1 MLKKLLGVDEAND
14 IVRFEVYFRR
24 DWPIAVAVLLIAAAI
39 GFSVYMY
46 RRETGVSRLLRIV
59 LGTLRAALLSLIIL
73 VLWQPVMALDMVS
86 KLRGIVLVMMDVSE
100 SMNISDPRVSK
111 EEQEDAALAL
121 GKKKYEDL
129 TLPLPEAV
137 KKDVAAVPRIDLA
150 KGILENKELDL
161 LKKFGD
167 EYKVRL
173 FAFGEN
179 LLPSNQEGASAEFL
193 KKSAATSKATALGS
207 AIDDAVS
214 QYGGQPIAG
223 VVMLTDGGS
232 NKGLDPLE
240 VAGDLKKRKIPL
252 FPIGIGIAEPPDVQ
266 VQNIVVQETAFNKDK
281 VPVRVQLQSKGFR
294 SQPAILRLS
303 LDGAEI
309 QSKPIILT
317 GETQFEELT
326 FEPEGK
332 SGTVKLEASVPPLPG
347 ETLVENN
354 KLSTTMTVI
363 DEKIKVLYVEGAPR
377 WEYRYLR
384 AVLLRDPRLEVKFLM
399 TEGDPNLARFS
410 PQYLSRFPEDA
421 ADAFHFDLVILGDVP
436 ASYFNSAQM
445 QRIEELVK
453 NRSGSLLLLA
463 GPMYAPATYGGT
475 PIEQMLP
482 VKLGTEERQLL
493 SEDVFPTIT
502 SAGFQSAAVALEPTK
517 EKNDALWGLVRP
529 LHHVPSLT
537 GVKPGAI
544 VLAELSDTLRRTE
557 PYPLIAWSR
566 YGSGKSF
573 FVGSDQLW
581 RLRFKRG
588 DKYHA
593 RYWGQVIRFLTL
605 SRLMGGNKR
614 VQLQT
619 DRTAYQA
626 HERVQIFATVV
637 NEAYEPV
644 QVQNYSVFVER
655 AGAPEKNVSVKLE
668 LVPGKPGF
676 FQGAYVPE
684 EDGRY
689 LIRATV
695 DDANLANKVEVDV
708 TTVPLEQREPA
719 MQERLLKE
727 MAQISGGRFF
737 TARELPMLPKA
748 LKREERVAPIRMEKE
763 LWDLPLVYILIVLL
777 GGLEWFIR
785 RRHMIWLKSSFQ
797 VVTL

>member
-1 MLKKLLGVDEAND
+1 MFKKLLGVDEANE
-14 IVRFEVYFRR
+14 IVHFEMYFRR
-24 DWPIAVAVLLIAAAI
+24 NWPLAVAILLIAVGIA
-39 GFSVYMY
+39 FSIYMY
-46 RRETGVSRLLRIV
+46 RREGAVSRLLRIV
-59 LGTLRAALLSLIIL
+59 LGALRATLIALIIF
-73 VLWQPVMALDMVS
+73 VLWQPVMALDMSS

-100 SMNISDPRVSK
+100 SMAIADPRNTK
-111 EEQEDAALAL
+111 DEQDDAALAL
-121 GKKKYEDL
+121 GKKKFEDINQP
-129 TLPLPEAV
+129 TPPAMA
-137 KKDVAAVPRIDLA
+137 KDVAAVPRIDIA

-161 LKKFGD
+161 LNKFGA
-167 EYKVRL
+167 ENKVRL

-193 KKSAATSKATALGS
+193 KKSSASSKATALGS

-223 VVMLTDGGS
+223 VVLLTDGGS
-232 NKGLDPLE
+232 NKGIDPLE
-240 VAGDLKKRKIPL
+240 VAGELKKRKIPL
-252 FPIGIGIAEPPDVQ
+252 FPVGIGIAEPPDVQ
-266 VQNIVVQETAFNKDK
+266 VQAIVVQETAFNKDK
-281 VPVRVQLQSKGFR
+281 VPIRVQLQSKGFR

-303 LDGAEI
+303 LDGLEI
-309 QSKPIILT
+309 QSKPITLT
-317 GETQFEELT
+317 GQTQFEELT

-332 SGTVKLEASVPPLPG
+332 AGTVKLEASVPVLPG

-354 KLSTTMTVI
+354 KLSTTMTII

-399 TEGDPNLARFS
+399 TEGDPNLARYS

-421 ADAFHFDLVILGDVP
+421 EDAFHFDLVILGDVP

-463 GPMYAPATYGGT
+463 GPMYAPATYAGT

-482 VKLGTEERQLL
+482 VKLGAEERQLL
-493 SEDVFPTIT
+493 AEDIYPVIT
-502 SAGFQSAAVALEPTK
+502 PAGVQSAAMSLDPSK
-517 EKNDALWGLVRP
+517 DKNDALWSVVRP
-529 LHHVPSLT
+529 LHHVPALI
-537 GVKPGAI
+537 GAKPGAI
-544 VLAELSDTLRRTE
+544 VLAELSDTLHRTE

-566 YGSGKSF
+566 YGNGKTF

-614 VQLQT
+614 AQMQT
-619 DRTAYQA
+619 DRTSYQA
-626 HERVQIFATVV
+626 HDRVQVFATVV
-637 NEAYEPV
+637 NEAYEPI
-644 QVQNYSVFVER
+644 QAQNYTVFVER
-655 AGAPEKNVSVKLE
+655 AGAPDKTASVKLDV
-668 LVPGKPGF
+668 VPDKPGF

-689 LIRATV
+689 SIRPRV
-695 DDANLANKVEVDV
+695 EDAALANKLEIDV
-708 TTVPLEQREPA
+708 ATVPLEQREPA
-719 MQERLLKE
+719 MQERALKE
-727 MAQISGGRFF
+727 LAQISGGRYF
-737 TARELPMLPKA
+737 TVRELPALPRA
-748 LKREERVAPIRMEKE
+748 LKKEERATQIRMEKE
-763 LWDLPLVYILIVLL
+763 LWDSPLVYVLIVLL
-777 GGLEWFIR
+777 AGTEWFIR
-785 RRHMIWLKSSFQ
+785 RRHDLA
-797 VVTL
+797 